1 MSSRLWKLQ
10 FSQRKLDKIPLT
22 WCKKRILFTLTLE
35 NATFQHIKII
45 IHNLDKGLN
54 TIYIDLVFLKTL
66 FFLTINSIFYQVC
79 NSINTISEFL

>member
-54 TIYIDLVFLKTL
+54 TIYIDLVLL
-66 FFLTINSIFYQVC
+66 FWKRFFSWLSRVFSTKYVIA
-79 NSINTISEFL
+79 

>member
-54 TIYIDLVFLKTL
+54 TIYMDLVLL
-66 FFLTINSIFYQVC
+66 FWKRFFSWLSTVFSTKYVIA
-79 NSINTISEFL
+79 

>member
-54 TIYIDLVFLKTL
+54 TIYIDLVLLFDNA
-66 FFLTINSIFYQVC
+66 FFLDYQQY
-79 NSINTISEFL
+79 FLPSM